1 MNLKDHKL
9 TTLVNFISKAYEINK
24 FLDPLDL
31 PEGASGLQRSPP
43 VKTPTRVPGR
53 RSRTYSLPCFK
64 ELYDLFYPE
73 VFIFLRK

>member
-31 PEGASGLQRSPP
+31 
-43 VKTPTRVPGR
+43 KTNGPFWI
-53 RSRTYSLPCFK
+53 SL
-64 ELYDLFYPE
+64 
-73 VFIFLRK
+73 V